1 MYGHAGGSLSIGR
14 RASRASSRPA
24 CHDAGVR
31 TRPRLQAL
39 RSVLPFFAAGLGLT
53 LFMAWGVPL
62 LLASR
67 GLGPSPS
74 SAHIQRLS
82 TRAEGSTLEVRRSVF
97 SDWCIAEPSH
107 PSETARA
114 RKWPDRELHDV
125 HTPDSAPRSAP
136 IGCVLAPAPGDQ
148 HRFARIDTGLA
159 GWPFR
164 AFASEAWFS
173 LSADEMGLV
182 VPDDDG
188 EAYDPI
194 PEYRNCIYIGEIGG
208 RQTVV
213 ALRPLPIGLAADIL
227 FWASASWVAVALP
240 NALRRRRR
248 EQFGK
253 CGACGFALDPYATT
267 RPTQCPECGVPLRRD
282 PLGFA
287 RSPEM
292 HFQNAYVWLVF
303 VSSLDI
309 MLTWKILDRG
319 GIEVNPVAKIVI
331 DAWGM
336 HGAIAFKFALMLWV
350 IVACELLARRK
361 RSAGKFL
368 AFLAVGI
375 SASPVAWSL
384 CLLAWHGF
392 VGT

>member
-1 MYGHAGGSLSIGR
+1 M
-14 RASRASSRPA
+14 
-24 CHDAGVR
+24 
-31 TRPRLQAL
+31 
-39 RSVLPFFAAGLGLT
+39 LPFLATGIGLT

-67 GLGPSPS
+67 GLGPSPA
-74 SAHIQRLS
+74 SADLQRLS
-82 TRAEGSTLEVRRSVF
+82 TMGDGSTLEVRRSIF
-97 SDWCIAEPSH
+97 SDWCIAEPSR
-107 PSETARA
+107 PADDASTRS
-114 RKWPDRELHDV
+114 WPDRQLHDPLM
-125 HTPDSAPRSAP
+125 PDSPPRSAP
-136 IGCVLAPAPGDQ
+136 VGCVLAPESGDED
-148 HRFARIDTGLA
+148 RYARIDTGLA

-173 LSADEMGLV
+173 PRADEMGLV
-182 VPDDDG
+182 AQDDDG
-188 EAYDPI
+188 EAYDPV
-194 PEYRNCIYIGEIGG
+194 PEYMHCIYIGEIGG

-213 ALRPLPIGLAADIL
+213 ALRPLPIGLGADIL
-227 FWASASWVAVALP
+227 FWSCASWVAIALP
-240 NALRRRRR
+240 NAIRRRRR
-248 EQFGK
+248 EKFGK
-253 CGACGFALDPYATT
+253 CGACGSTLDPYAAT

-319 GIEVNPVAKIVI
+319 GVEVNPVARIVI

-361 RSAGKFL
+361 RSAGRFL

>member
-1 MYGHAGGSLSIGR
+1 MH
-14 RASRASSRPA
+14 
-24 CHDAGVR
+24 
-31 TRPRLQAL
+31 TRPRLQAIQ
-39 RSVLPFFAAGLGLT
+39 SVLPFLAVGIGLT

-74 SAHIQRLS
+74 SLDLQRLS
-82 TRAEGSTLEVRRSVF
+82 TMPDGSTLEVRRSSF
-97 SDWCIAEPSH
+97 SDWCIAEPSRLTQ
-107 PSETARA
+107 SVSTRS
-114 RKWPDRELHDV
+114 WPNRQLYDL
-125 HTPDSAPRSAP
+125 HTPGSAPRSAP
-136 IGCVLAPAPGDQ
+136 MGCVLAPAPGDES
-148 HRFARIDTGLA
+148 RYARIDTGLA

-164 AFASEAWFS
+164 AFASEAWFTPRAEE
-173 LSADEMGLV
+173 LGLV
-182 VPDDDG
+182 AADDDS
-188 EAYDPI
+188 ESYDPV
-194 PEYRNCIYIGEIGG
+194 PEYRACIYIGEIGG

-213 ALRPLPIGLAADIL
+213 ALRPLPIGLGADIL
-227 FWASASWVAVALP
+227 FWSCASWVAVALP
-240 NALRRRRR
+240 NAIRRRRR

-253 CGACGFALDPYATT
+253 CGTCGFALDPYSAT
-267 RPTQCPECGVPLRRD
+267 RPTRCTACGAPLRRD

-309 MLTWKILDRG
+309 MLTWRILDRG
-319 GIEVNPVAKIVI
+319 GVEVNPVAKIVI

-361 RSAGKFL
+361 RSAGKLL
-368 AFLAVGI
+368 AGLAVGI
-375 SASPVAWSL
+375 SSLPVAWSL
-384 CLLAWHGF
+384 CLLVWHAF

>member
-1 MYGHAGGSLSIGR
+1 MHLAW
-14 RASRASSRPA
+14 
-24 CHDAGVR
+24 HDARVP
-31 TRPRLQAL
+31 TRPRLRAL
-39 RSVLPFFAAGLGLT
+39 RSVLPFLAAGIGLT

-67 GLGPSPS
+67 GLGPSPTS
-74 SAHIQRLS
+74 TDLQRLS
-82 TRAEGSTLEVRRSVF
+82 ALRDGSTLEVRRSIF
-97 SDWCIAEPSH
+97 SDWCIAEPGLQAGGGTTRS
-107 PSETARA
+107 
-114 RKWPDRELHDV
+114 WPGEQLYDLRRLD
-125 HTPDSAPRSAP
+125 PAPRSAP
-136 IGCVLAPAPGDQ
+136 LGCVLAPDSGDEN
-148 HRFARIDTGLA
+148 RYARIDTGLA

-164 AFASEAWFS
+164 AFASEAWFTPR
-173 LSADEMGLV
+173 AEEMGLV
-182 VPDDDG
+182 VADDDG
-188 EAYDPI
+188 EAYDSVPQ
-194 PEYRNCIYIGEIGG
+194 YRRCIYIGEIGG
-208 RQTVV
+208 RQTVI

-240 NALRRRRR
+240 AAIRRRRR
-248 EQFGK
+248 EKFGK
-253 CGACGFALDPYATT
+253 CGACGFALDPYAAT
-267 RPTQCPECGVPLRRD
+267 RPTHCPECSTTLRRD

-368 AFLAVGI
+368 AYLAVGI
-375 SASPVAWSL
+375 SASPVVWSL
-384 CLLAWHGF
+384 GLLAWHGF